1 MDDLWSKLFE
11 DSYANG
17 EGCVALTMDPQLVQP
32 VDIEE
37 ENRESEE
44 ENRTRQG
51 FEDMLY
57 SQDNQ
62 HSSQLHDLEVD
73 ESSFWNNFMSEV
85 NNCSGNQDASGTQV
99 PRQSQGN
106 NVRKFAET
114 QNIGLK
120 PTQMKR
126 KGRQS
131 GGAAILSNQL
141 DSLIS
146 NSNRALDILIS
157 DITVNTQSSTSV
169 SVAAAISVV
178 NRMLTDVADQKRR
191 KRASIQDEPIEGK
204 GICVDEVAESVDQK
218 HDSEAGSPKLRVY
231 LIGDP
236 SNGALLDWA
245 QVWKLSIPPKIRSRC
260 LLATACWSNVSNVL
274 SEANIGFANCIP
286 RSVEEIK
293 IDDKEIAPAN
303 AAITNCWTKP
313 PLGYFKINV
322 DVANNKNPKCFIL
335 RNHEGSFVVA
345 KMERWF
351 DLYHPKER
359 KQGITKALKWLK
371 KLGVDSALTE
381 SDALLV
387 VKGIQSSCGESSFD
401 LVIEDVRKLAK
412 DFSSISFMFVN

>member
-1 MDDLWSKLFE
+1 MASTNDNMDGENFRWTNEYVVLFCEICIKYIRKHGRGLMKWKEIKEEFEATAKRKIANRSLKNKWDAMKKEWRTWKQLKREETGLGWDPSTHKISGSDEWWEKKIKENPDYKKFRNKSIDPIMDDLWSKLFE

-17 EGCVALTMDPQLVQP
+17 EGCVAPTMDPQLVQP

-37 ENRESEE
+37 ENMESEE

-126 KGRQS
+126 KEKQS
-131 GGAAILSNQL
+131 GGAVKLSNQL

-157 DITVNTQSSTSV
+157 DSTVNTQSSTSV

-178 NRMLTDVADQKRR
+178 NCMVTDGIMEKGGDLWCFSLSLIKDDLNREIFFNIEDDFSR
-191 KRASIQDEPIEGK
+191 K
-204 GICVDEVAESVDQK
+204 
-218 HDSEAGSPKLRVY
+218 
-231 LIGDP
+231 
-236 SNGALLDWA
+236 
-245 QVWKLSIPPKIRSRC
+245 
-260 LLATACWSNVSNVL
+260 T
-274 SEANIGFANCIP
+274 
-286 RSVEEIK
+286 
-293 IDDKEIAPAN
+293 
-303 AAITNCWTKP
+303 
-313 PLGYFKINV
+313 
-322 DVANNKNPKCFIL
+322 
-335 RNHEGSFVVA
+335 
-345 KMERWF
+345 
-351 DLYHPKER
+351 
-359 KQGITKALKWLK
+359 WLK
-371 KLGVDSALTE
+371 YMHDTSK
-381 SDALLV
+381 
-387 VKGIQSSCGESSFD
+387 
-401 LVIEDVRKLAK
+401 
-412 DFSSISFMFVN
+412 